1 MEKVQLTI
9 CCDYQ
14 YECLQLTYVQKL
26 FDQFLFFIFF
36 WFWKVELNLR
46 YQTSLSLRAQENQ

>member
-26 FDQFLFFIFF
+26 FDQFLYVIFF
-36 WFWKVELNLR
+36 GFGKLNL
-46 YQTSLSLRAQENQ
+46 T